1 MAPAKVLGH
10 RVSNFLQ
17 TALLL
22 GAMALLAG
30 YLGWALLGA
39 TGLTAA
45 VIVVLVFLAFA
56 PRISPRM
63 MLRLAGASEL
73 RPEQAPGLYR
83 LLGTL
88 AQRAGL
94 ERVPRLYYMP
104 TRVLNAFAVG
114 SRDDAAIT
122 VTDGLLRRLEGRELA
137 GVLAHELAHVR
148 ANDVW
153 VMTLAELAG
162 RITGTLSFFGLALLF
177 IWAPLSLFF
186 GSGVPLLPILVMI
199 FAPTL
204 SAMLQLALSRTRE
217 YDADIAAAE
226 LTGDPR
232 GLASALN
239 TLERLQGGWMER
251 MFLARVPR
259 WMRSHP
265 QTDERIRRLLALEAE
280 EPVEVADWTDDP
292 FLRAPRAEQSPR
304 TTRWRW
310 SRRWH

>member
-1 MAPAKVLGH
+1 MSPARVLG
-10 RVSNFLQ
+10 RRLSNALQ
-17 TALLL
+17 TAILL

-39 TGLTAA
+39 DGVLAAA
-45 VIVVLVFLAFA
+45 VSVVFVLAFA
-56 PRISPRM
+56 PQVSPRM
-63 MLRLAGASEL
+63 LLRFSGATEL
-73 RPEQAPGLYR
+73 HPEQAPGLYR
-83 LLGTL
+83 LLQAL

-94 ERVPRLYYMP
+94 ARVPRLFYLP

-114 SRDDAAIT
+114 RRDDAAIT
-122 VTDGLLRRLEGRELA
+122 VTDGLLRRLEGREIA

-153 VMTLAELAG
+153 VMTLADLVG

-177 IWAPLSLFF
+177 VWLPLAMFSGGSL
-186 GSGVPLLPILVMI
+186 PLLPILVMI

-217 YDADIAAAE
+217 YDADLAAAE

-239 TLERLQGGWMER
+239 TLEKLQGGWMER
-251 MFLARVPR
+251 LFLARVPG
-259 WMRSHP
+259 WLRSHP
-265 QTDERIRRLLALEAE
+265 QTDQRIQRLLALEGAQ
-280 EPVEVADWTDDP
+280 PMDLATWGDDP
-292 FLRAPRAEQSPR
+292 LFGRPRIERAPR
-304 TTRWRW
+304 WHW
-310 SRRWH
+310 SGLWY

>member
-30 YLGWALLGA
+30 YLGWALLGGN
-39 TGLTAA
+39 GLFVA
-45 VIVVLVFLAFA
+45 VIVVLFFLAFA
-56 PRISPRM
+56 PRVSPRV

-73 RPEQAPGLYR
+73 SPQQAPGLYR

-88 AQRAGL
+88 AERAGL
-94 ERVPRLYYMP
+94 ARAPRLYYMP

-137 GVLAHELAHVR
+137 GVLAHELAHLR

-186 GSGVPLLPILVMI
+186 GEGVPLLPILVMI

-217 YDADIAAAE
+217 YDADIAAVE

-239 TLERLQGGWMER
+239 TLEKLQGGWMER
-251 MFLARVPR
+251 MFLARVPH

-265 QTDERIRRLLALEAE
+265 QTDARIRRLLALEAE
-280 EPVEVADWTDDP
+280 QPVEVADWTDDP
-292 FLRAPRAEQSPR
+292 FLREPRSEHAP
-304 TTRWRW
+304 RWRW